1 MNQFIVDGPI
11 NKNPRRVWFLLR
23 HAGVLWGQEP
33 VVAAVR
39 LLQTWDWLTLEII
52 WQHWRNGACGGQ
64 ITSRELILPSL
75 HHFMTAL
82 IISCWINV
90 GSNSNIQQQLG
101 YTEQGTE
108 NFSFNLKALRLCSL
122 LLGCL
127 FVNLCLEDGR
137 GHQAGVGVHMTGLL
151 RGKNKIGWV

>member
-101 YTEQGTE
+101 NREH
-108 NFSFNLKALRLCSL
+108 FFWLLKAMLGTVWL
-122 LLGCL
+122 LICILKMAGATK
-127 FVNLCLEDGR
+127 LEVVFTWLDYW
-137 GHQAGVGVHMTGLL
+137 GVKT
-151 RGKNKIGWV
+151 R